1 MLSDAP
7 VCVIDREVGAVGAL
21 RTAGLDYA
29 KNRSLRELLRSHRI
43 QHRVIPPRTSER
55 NGALRSTLAREAS
68 HRPGRDLRRA
78 G

>member
-29 KNRSLRELLRSHRI
+29 KSRSLRELLRSHGI
-43 QHRVIPPRTSER
+43 QHRVIPPRTR
-55 NGALRSTLAREAS
+55 AALAREAS
-68 HRPGRDLRRA
+68 HRLGRDLRRP